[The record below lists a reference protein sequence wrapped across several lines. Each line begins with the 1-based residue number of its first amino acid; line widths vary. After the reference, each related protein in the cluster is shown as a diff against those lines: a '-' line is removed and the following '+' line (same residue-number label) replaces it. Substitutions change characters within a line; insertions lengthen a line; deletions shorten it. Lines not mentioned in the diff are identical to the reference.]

1 MVNEIV
7 FRGRQGCKLK
17 MKFFFLGKNL
27 IQTTIFNYKKI
38 ETVRD
43 FS

>member
-17 MKFFFLGKNL
+17 IKKNKIGKNL